1 MLIWATISLSL
12 AIAASLLGFGGGSGM
27 VAESARILA
36 VIFLLLFLAALLAEH
51 LRLPRRER

>member
-12 AIAASLLGFGGGSGM
+12 AIAASLLGFGAGDGL

-36 VIFLLLFLAALLAEH
+36 IVFLLLFLAALLVDG
-51 LRLPRRER
+51 LPGQGRRR